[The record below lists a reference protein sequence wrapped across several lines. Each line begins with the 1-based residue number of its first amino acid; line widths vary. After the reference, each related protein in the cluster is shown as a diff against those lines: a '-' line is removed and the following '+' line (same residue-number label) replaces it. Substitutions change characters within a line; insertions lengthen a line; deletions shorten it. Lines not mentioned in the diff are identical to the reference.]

1 MAYVFMLITGLVC
14 GGVAAWAIVR
24 TRWYAA
30 NSLRIAT
37 DAQIE
42 QLKSDR
48 AALYA
53 KESEFVVQV
62 RKQEVERAEQL
73 KRDSDARSIQENQ
86 LNSQRVALARE
97 KQEFTSRVVSYQ
109 NLADENDLL
118 KRELQNID
126 VNIRKLQLDTNLG
139 RERQVELDSRADALA
154 KRFIKDNV
162 KWISSNLTP
171 NNYSTMKDRLTK
183 VMDWCRGIGFVITVE
198 QEQLMVDDLKTEFEL
213 VVKRA
218 LEREEQ
224 QRIKAQ
230 LREDLKIERE
240 RERERQQA
248 ERERQQLEREQNAI
262 AEALETALKESS
274 NQHSDEIQRLQSM
287 LKEAEEK
294 AREAAEKSARAMSQ
308 AQLTK
313 AGHVYVVSNL
323 GSFGGDVF
331 KIGMTRRLEPL
342 DRVTELGD
350 ASVPF
355 PFDVHM
361 MISCNDA
368 PALEYAL
375 HKELNKVRINRTNP
389 RKEFFRTDIETIR
402 KIVVENHGEVDYVAD
417 QDALEYWASKEMRE
431 EDAQFIDQVYEAVD
445 GGRDA
450 VIED

>member
-1 MAYVFMLITGLVC
+1 MAYVFMLIVGLAC
-14 GGVAAWAIVR
+14 GAVAAWAVVR

-30 NSLRIAT
+30 NALRIAT
-37 DAQIE
+37 DARVE
-42 QLKSDR
+42 QLKLDR
-48 AALYA
+48 EALYA
-53 KESEFVVQV
+53 KESEHVVQV
-62 RKQEVERAEQL
+62 RKHETDRAAEL
-73 KRDSDARSIQENQ
+73 KRDIDARAI
-86 LNSQRVALARE
+86 LTRE
-97 KQEFTSRVVSYQ
+97 RQEFASRIISYQ
-109 NLADENDLL
+109 NLADENDVL
-118 KRELQNID
+118 KRDLQNID

-154 KRFIKDNV
+154 TRFIKDNV
-162 KWISSNLTP
+162 KWISANLTP

-183 VMDWCRGIGFVITVE
+183 VMEWCRGIGFVIPVE
-198 QEQLMVDDLKTEFEL
+198 QEQLMVNDLKTEFEL

-224 QRIKAQ
+224 ARIKAQ

-294 AREAAEKSARAMSQ
+294 AREAAEKSARAISQ
-308 AQLTK
+308 AQLTR
-313 AGHVYVVSNL
+313 AGHVYVISNL
-323 GSFGGDVF
+323 GSFGPDVF

-342 DRVTELGD
+342 DRITELGD

-361 MISCNDA
+361 MISCVDA

-375 HKELNKVRINRTNP
+375 HKELNKARINRTNP

-402 KIVVENHGEVDYVAD
+402 RIVIENHGEVDYVAD

-431 EDAQFIDQVYEAVD
+431 EDAQFIDQVYEAAD